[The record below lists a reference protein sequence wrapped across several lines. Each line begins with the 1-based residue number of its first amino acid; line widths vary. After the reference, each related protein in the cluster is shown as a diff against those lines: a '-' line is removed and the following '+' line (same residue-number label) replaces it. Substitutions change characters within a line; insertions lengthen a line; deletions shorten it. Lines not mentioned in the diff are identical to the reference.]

1 MCENGIPNGG
11 IGLPRDHRN
20 LHGGHNLPRT
30 NTESREAEDMIV
42 ASLYQ
47 GLEKSS
53 HFRKCASTQV
63 DFHRHFKQAIGNS
76 VRFRFCFIE
85 ADVSEFRIGKQ
96 TIRNLPAS
104 RHAVAASYIGMDD
117 TKIVDTDVG
126 ELRATRN
133 LTDRPHARR
142 SGLQSFVDL
151 DVSMVRQ
158 FDSSQFQSKPL
169 GIWGASCRY
178 QHMTAFYHRLRP
190 ILSEHDAHRLARFPR
205 NSIDP
210 RIQMNVD
217 VLVLKQV
224 AKGFTNILVFFLH

>member
-63 DFHRHFKQAIGNS
+63 DFHRHFKQ
-76 VRFRFCFIE
+76 
-85 ADVSEFRIGKQ
+85 

-104 RHAVAASYIGMDD
+104 RHAVAASYIGMHD
-117 TKIVDTDVG
+117 TKIVDTDVC

-142 SGLQSFVDL
+142 SGL
-151 DVSMVRQ
+151 
-158 FDSSQFQSKPL
+158 
-169 GIWGASCRY
+169 
-178 QHMTAFYHRLRP
+178 
-190 ILSEHDAHRLARFPR
+190 
-205 NSIDP
+205 
-210 RIQMNVD
+210 
-217 VLVLKQV
+217 
-224 AKGFTNILVFFLH
+224 